1 SQLGFRMSDVGFRVL
16 SCLGSGESA
25 GKEDF
30 GCRNFGFRVWSGF
43 IAAYL
48 FLRLAGAWRV
58 RQLSFDFRG
67 DWRGGLRL
75 GGLGR
80 GGVGGLLC
88 PGCLHLAGNFVS
100 AEVPGGGGG
109 CAAGAK

>member
-1 SQLGFRMSDVGFRVL
+1 MSDVGFRVL

-58 RQLSFDFRG
+58 RRLSFDFRG
-67 DWRGGLRL
+67 DWRGWFWL
-75 GGLGR
+75 
-80 GGVGGLLC
+80 GGVGD
-88 PGCLHLAGNFVS
+88 
-100 AEVPGGGGG
+100 GGGGG
-109 CAAGAK
+109 GVFSWLLLVPRFVFFVLVEAGGVGV